1 MMSSD
6 NISGA
11 AAFSM
16 AAPPAS
22 AKVPSMRI
30 AIISDIHFA
39 GATAGQFD
47 VRPVVEAFVD
57 WANRLDADLLLDLG
71 DRVDDIDRAA
81 DLDNASALA
90 RIFGLFKGRRI
101 HLLGNHDVVNLTGE
115 DHRQLYG
122 RLPGHQALDLG
133 ECRLLAW
140 EPSVRLDRRL
150 GFPPAGEELGWLTDA
165 LGSDERPAIV
175 VSHIPVSG
183 AAMTGNYYF
192 ENNPDLATY
201 PDHAEIRRAVGQTG
215 RAALWLSG
223 HVHWNSSANVAGIRH
238 LTVQSA
244 SETYT
249 TMPDPACT
257 YALLEIEQSTARL
270 EVFGRD
276 AMRVEMPF
284 RPSGS
289 SPWPEPR
296 TRVSR
301 T

>member
-1 MMSSD
+1 
-6 NISGA
+6 
-11 AAFSM
+11 
-16 AAPPAS
+16 
-22 AKVPSMRI
+22 MRI

-39 GATAGQFD
+39 GAPAGQFD
-47 VRPVVEAFVD
+47 VRPVVEAFID
-57 WANRLDADLLLDLG
+57 WANRLGADLLLDLG
-71 DRVDDIDRAA
+71 DRIDDIDRAT
-81 DLDNASALA
+81 DLQNAGALA
-90 RIFGLFKGRRI
+90 RIFEHFKGQRV

-115 DHRQLYG
+115 DHRQLFG
-122 RLPGHQALDLG
+122 RLPGHQTIDLG

-140 EPSVRLDRRL
+140 EPSVRLDRKL
-150 GFPPAGEELGWLTDA
+150 GFPSAGQDLGWLTQA
-165 LGSDERPAIV
+165 LESDDRPAIV

-192 ENNPDLATY
+192 ENNADFATY
-201 PDHAEIRRAVGQTG
+201 PDHAEIRHAVEQTG

-270 EVFGRD
+270 EVFGLD
-276 AMRVEMPF
+276 TMRVEMPF

-289 SPWPEPR
+289 RPWPQPR
-296 TRVSR
+296 PRVAR
-301 T
+301 V

>member
-1 MMSSD
+1 M
-6 NISGA
+6 
-11 AAFSM
+11 
-16 AAPPAS
+16 
-22 AKVPSMRI
+22 KI

-39 GATAGQFD
+39 GAPAGQFD
-47 VRPVVEAFVD
+47 VRPVVEDFVE
-57 WANRLDADLLLDLG
+57 WANRVDCDLLLDLG
-71 DRVDDIDRAA
+71 DRIDDIDHTA
-81 DLDNASALA
+81 DLENATALA
-90 RIFGLFKGRRI
+90 RIFELFKGPRI

-115 DHRQLYG
+115 DHRQLFG
-122 RLPGHQALDLG
+122 RLPGHQPIDLG
-133 ECRLLAW
+133 ELRLLAW
-140 EPSVRLDRRL
+140 EPSVRLDRQH
-150 GFPPAGEELGWLTDA
+150 GFPPAGQELDWLATT
-165 LGSDERPAIV
+165 LESDDRPAII

-201 PDHAEIRRAVGQTG
+201 PDHVEIRHAVEQTG

-223 HVHWNSSANVAGIRH
+223 HVHWNSSSNVAGIRH

-257 YALLEIEQSTARL
+257 YALLEIQQSTARL

-276 AMRVEMPF
+276 TMLLEMPF

-289 SPWPEPR
+289 NPWPQPR
-296 TRVSR
+296 PRVAR